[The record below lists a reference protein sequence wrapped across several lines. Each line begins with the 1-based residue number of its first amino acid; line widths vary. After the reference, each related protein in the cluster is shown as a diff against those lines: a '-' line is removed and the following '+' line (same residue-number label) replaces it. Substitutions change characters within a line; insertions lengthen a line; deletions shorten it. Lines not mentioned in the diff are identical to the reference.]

1 MYSENGSFSTTM
13 SHNTRGAFHYLIG
26 AVLVIGTT
34 AIGSLLTS
42 SLTDQQSWWS
52 ILGWAALGIVVT
64 SFYLRWQA
72 RSLAESPEAIDKQAK
87 ELAPRLR
94 DVVRCLSSGA
104 RSSLIADPLKKL
116 DLDVTPREEWV
127 RDHALREAEPLPE
140 GANIV
145 SAFK

>member
-1 MYSENGSFSTTM
+1 M
-13 SHNTRGAFHYLIG
+13 SHNTHGAVHYLVG

-94 DVVRCLSSGA
+94 DVVRGLSSGA